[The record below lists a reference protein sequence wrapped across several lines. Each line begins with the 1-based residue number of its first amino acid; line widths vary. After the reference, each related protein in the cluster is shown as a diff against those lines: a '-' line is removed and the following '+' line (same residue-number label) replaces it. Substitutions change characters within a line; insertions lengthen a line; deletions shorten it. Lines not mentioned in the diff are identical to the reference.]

1 MSTGKIS
8 SVVTRVFTLAALA
21 SLLAALDTSTPL
33 HAQTLSGFER
43 DRGRMMLGI
52 IKDDVKKHYYDPT
65 FRGIDID
72 ARFKEAEEKIK
83 QATSNGQVFRIIARV
98 LLDFNDSHTFFLPPS
113 RASRSDYGWQ
123 MQIVGDMC
131 YVAAVKPGSD
141 AETKGLKIGDR
152 VLSVNG
158 FQPTRDNMW
167 QLHYLYYSLQP
178 QAGLRVVAESP
189 GGQPREL
196 DVMAKVQQGKKLL
209 DLTGSID
216 LNNYVRDAESED
228 RLHRHRFHEVGDE
241 LLIWKMPQFDLEEN
255 VVDIAFKK
263 KKI

>member
-1 MSTGKIS
+1 
-8 SVVTRVFTLAALA
+8 
-21 SLLAALDTSTPL
+21 
-33 HAQTLSGFER
+33 
-43 DRGRMMLGI
+43 
-52 IKDDVKKHYYDPT
+52 
-65 FRGIDID
+65 
-72 ARFKEAEEKIK
+72 
-83 QATSNGQVFRIIARV
+83 
-98 LLDFNDSHTFFLPPS
+98 
-113 RASRSDYGWQ
+113 
-123 MQIVGDMC
+123 
-131 YVAAVKPGSD
+131 VKPGSD

-263 KKI
+263 KISRDSALKQP